1 MGINL
6 DTLSRLNDET
16 DATFPVLKN
25 ADWRSVRKNSE
36 IRASDN
42 VSDRKGEDANT
53 GGTAAEPFVWAVD
66 GGCGFVYW

>member
-6 DTLSRLNDET
+6 YTLSRLKEET

-25 ADWRSVRKNSE
+25 ADWRSVRKNIE

-42 VSDRKGEDANT
+42 VSDRNGEDARA
-53 GGTAAEPFVWAVD
+53 GGTAAEPFVWVVD
-66 GGCGFVYW
+66 DFGFVYW